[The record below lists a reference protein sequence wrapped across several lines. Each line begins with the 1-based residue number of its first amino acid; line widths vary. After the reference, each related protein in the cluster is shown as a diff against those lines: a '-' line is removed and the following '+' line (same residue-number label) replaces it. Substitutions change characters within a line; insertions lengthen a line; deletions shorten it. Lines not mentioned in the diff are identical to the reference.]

1 MLVPEVKEL
10 FRCGIQH
17 FTQFEYHIE
26 GNSDFTK
33 LDGTDMAAVNISQ
46 LGQLQLGEFFAL
58 AVINHIETE
67 LFIKLAV
74 LAFHDVSPPHSL
86 SLKFSGRRI
95 NPVEIS

>member
-1 MLVPEVKEL
+1 MLIPEVKEL
-10 FRCGIQH
+10 FRCGVQH

-26 GNSDFTK
+26 RNSDFTK

-58 AVINHIETE
+58 AVINHIEAE

-74 LAFHDVSPPHSL
+74 LAFHDVSPPE
-86 SLKFSGRRI
+86 
-95 NPVEIS
+95 P